1 MRRMFW
7 KLLRGKA
14 ERARTRSAKLVTAS
28 GAHAEWAAGFTDA
41 ELTAAAAEHVDDLL
55 KFLAVA
61 REAADRALGERPFD
75 EQLLGAARLLA
86 GDVVEMA
93 TGEGKTLSGAIAA
106 AAFAL
111 RGRSVHVVSVND
123 YLARRDAEWMAPLYA
138 LFGVT
143 VGWVGSVS
151 TKAERREAYAAQVTY
166 APVSEIGFDLLR
178 DRLAT
183 SVAALVAPEN
193 DVAIVDEADS
203 VLVDEARVPLVL
215 AGAAEGVAPSRS
227 ITELVRTLRP
237 GVDFTGDQEGR
248 NVALTDVGAAVVEAS
263 LEIDLYSEEHISS
276 TLTLVNLALHARV
289 LLIKDVHYLVK
300 DGQVHLIN
308 ESRGRVANLQ
318 RWPDGLQ
325 AAVEAKEGLAP
336 SESGEVLDTMTVQG
350 LIRRYKTV
358 CGMTGTAVVA
368 AEQLQTFYNLEVAK
382 IPPHRP
388 FVRVDEPDRL
398 FDTVEEKETA
408 IVEHVLE
415 VHATGQPILLGTL
428 DVAESERLA
437 DRLRAA
443 GVECTVLN
451 AKNDA
456 KEAAIIAEAGTYGT
470 VTVSTQMA
478 GRGTDIRLGGADQHD
493 AERVR
498 ETGGLY
504 VIGTGRQ
511 LSRRL
516 DDQLRGRA
524 GRQGDPGRSV
534 FFVSL
539 TDELVLRYG
548 PVRNPK
554 MIDHLQRVADAEML
568 TTHSNTWRYNQ
579 LLEHQRDQLAKDRD
593 EVLRT
598 DRALKDLEGPAA
610 ERLKEL
616 RAEDIPE
623 EVLEETA
630 RRVTLH
636 HMDRCWADHLA
647 LLAELRE
654 TIHLRALARENP
666 LDEFHRV
673 AIPAFRQDL
682 PAELTARTVETF
694 DAVPI
699 TAEGADLPAA
709 GIIRPT
715 STWTYMV
722 QDNPSGSELTRSIDG
737 IAKLVRRRSGGKVS
751 APADT

>member
-1 MRRMFW
+1 MRLFW
-7 KLLRGKA
+7 KLLRGKN
-14 ERARTRSAKLVTAS
+14 ERARGRSAKLVTAS
-28 GAHAEWAAGFTDA
+28 GSHAEWAAAFTDE
-41 ELTAAAAEHVDDLL
+41 ELAAKAAEHVEDLVRY
-55 KFLAVA
+55 LAVA
-61 REAADRALGERPFD
+61 REAAERSLGERPFD

-93 TGEGKTLSGAIAA
+93 TGEGKTLAGAIAG

-123 YLARRDAEWMAPLYA
+123 YLAHRDADWMRPFYDL
-138 LFGVT
+138 LGVT
-143 VGWVGSVS
+143 VGCLGSNS
-151 TKAERREAYAAQVTY
+151 SRAERRAAYAAQVTY

-183 SVAALVAPEN
+183 SVEDLLAPDS

-215 AGAAEGVAPSRS
+215 AGSATAVAPSRA

-237 GVDFTGDQEGR
+237 GTDFTVDQEGR
-248 NVALTDVGAAVVEAS
+248 NVALTDVGAAVVEAN

-289 LLIKDVHYLVK
+289 LLVRDVHYLVK
-300 DGQVHLIN
+300 DGRVQLIN

-325 AAVEAKEGLAP
+325 AAVEAKEGLVP
-336 SESGEVLDTMTVQG
+336 SESGEVLDSMTVQA

-368 AEQLQTFYNLEVAK
+368 AEQLQTFYNLEVAP

-388 FVRVDEPDRL
+388 CVRVDEPDHVH
-398 FDTVEEKETA
+398 DTVEEKEDA
-408 IVEHVLE
+408 IIDHVLE
-415 VHATGQPILLGTL
+415 VHKTGQPVLLGTL
-428 DVAESERLA
+428 DVAESERIA
-437 DRLRAA
+437 DRLREK

-456 KEAAIIAEAGTYGT
+456 KEAAIIAEAGTYGAI
-470 VTVSTQMA
+470 TVSTQMA

-524 GRQGDPGRSV
+524 GRQGDPGKSV

-579 LLEHQRDQLAKDRD
+579 LLEHQRDQLAKERD
-593 EVLRT
+593 QVLRT
-598 DRALKDLEGPAA
+598 DIALKDLEQPCAD
-610 ERLKEL
+610 RLKEL
-616 RAEDIPE
+616 RAEGIPE
-623 EVLEETA
+623 EVLVEAA
-630 RRVTLH
+630 RQVTLH

-647 LLAELRE
+647 MLAEVRE

-673 AIPAFRQDL
+673 VIPAFRQEL
-682 PAELTARTVETF
+682 PAELRRRTVETF
-694 DAVPI
+694 NEVPI
-699 TAEGADLPAA
+699 TAEDGADLPSV
-709 GIIRPT
+709 GLVRPN

-722 QDNPSGSELTRSIDG
+722 QDNPSGSELDRAVDG
-737 IAKLVRRRSGGKVS
+737 VAKLVRKRTGGAQTS
-751 APADT
+751 R